1 VQRVAEVIFITIL
14 TIISLHYLKDLL
26 YSSAISICNGE
37 FMVILFG
44 NKKGGV
50 WKSLT
55 AINLAGVAAN
65 LGMKVCI
72 IDADTNESSNNFLR
86 RRNETNSRLE
96 SEGKA
101 PYPFIKGE
109 LKRPEDTLNK
119 DVQALDKD
127 YDLVIVDTGGY
138 ENQAFKTAIQVADIV
153 YLPYQPCQVD
163 IEQLAPTIKVISETE
178 SFIRNVYPDFE
189 IDSRLLI
196 TGADHNSRDLVKD
209 AKEVSKS
216 LLPWC
221 SISGSPISVVK
232 AVKTCQDDGLTLSD
246 IKHPRRAMYELLL
259 DEALGKRPVAIKRGE
274 HG

>member
-1 VQRVAEVIFITIL
+1 
-14 TIISLHYLKDLL
+14 
-26 YSSAISICNGE
+26 
-37 FMVILFG
+37 MVIVFG

-55 AINLAGVAAN
+55 AINLAGAAAN
-65 LGMKVCI
+65 KGMRVCI

-96 SEGKA
+96 AEGKA
-101 PYPFIKGE
+101 TYPFIKGE
-109 LKRPEDTLNK
+109 LKRPEDALNK
-119 DVQALDKD
+119 DIQALDKD

-138 ENQAFKTAIQVADIV
+138 ENHAFKTAIQVADIV
-153 YLPYQPCQVD
+153 YLPYHPCQVD
-163 IEQLAPTIKVISETE
+163 IEQLAPTVKVIAETE
-178 SFIRNVYPDFE
+178 AFIKNVYHDFE

-196 TGADHNSRDLVKD
+196 TGADHNSRDLVKE
-209 AKEVSKS
+209 ARNVSKS

-232 AVKTCQDDGLTLSD
+232 AVKTCQDEGLTLSD
-246 IKHPRRAMYELLL
+246 IKHPKRAMYELLL
-259 DEALGKRPVAIKRGE
+259 AEAMNERTVAIKRGE